1 MNYLKLAICAGIF
14 IIGFGVA
21 WSWQGARLDAVR
33 TEMKVCKEANVE
45 NQKSISILQDE
56 MAKSNKSCE
65 ARLKS
70 KDRALKELKAIDGL
84 KGKKDEKGNVAPD
97 DPIML
102 RLDRMFREDSKN

>member
-45 NQKSISILQDE
+45 NQKSISNLQGE
-56 MAKSNKSCE
+56 VAKSNKSCE

-70 KDRALKELKAIDGL
+70 KDRALRELKEIDDL
-84 KGKKDEKGNVAPD
+84 KGGKGEKGNSNPTGNAVLDA
-97 DPIML
+97 L
-102 RLDRMFREDSKN
+102 NRLF

>member
-1 MNYLKLAICAGIF
+1 MNYLKIAICAGIF

-21 WSWQGARLDAVR
+21 WSWQGARLNVCR
-33 TEMKVCKEANVE
+33 EQQKVCVSANVE
-45 NQKSISILQDE
+45 NQNTISNLQGE

-84 KGKKDEKGNVAPD
+84 KGKDEKNPD
-97 DPIML
+97 SGDPL
-102 RLDRMFREDSKN
+102 RDALNGMWDTN

>member
-21 WSWQGARLDAVR
+21 WSWQGVRLDAVK

-45 NQKSISILQDE
+45 NQKTISNLQE
-56 MAKSNKSCE
+56 EIAKGNKSCD

-70 KDRALKELKAIDGL
+70 KDRALREMKAIDGL

-97 DPIML
+97 DPILL
-102 RLDRMFREDSKN
+102 RLDGMFREDSKN